1 MKKHTSEEAQSARMR
16 NLAGVKDTSVN
27 ESKNYTLGTLIDF
40 ERAADGVAYGIIKEQ
55 HKYYIKKGGLNE
67 SLNVEDFAYIG
78 GLSNVTEFQYS
89 KLAEAKKNRNF
100 LLQTLNEGNTAKV
113 NPNGSITE
121 KKKLN
126 EDKVSQ
132 EIQGAEAEMGEL
144 EAATAAAKA
153 EPEVAPEDEMQAG
166 LDAEVA
172 PEVAPEAGAEEVPAE
187 EVPAEV
193 APEGEVSAGDEALA
207 GDVGAEDLGLDAD
220 ASTDTD
226 GIDVD
231 SLDVSGE
238 EGGDAEAVAPDADA
252 EGEISAGDTE
262 EKESLSD
269 LQSQVQTIA
278 GEIKNSSLEDSE
290 LTWLLKNFVRGFIP
304 DADEEG
310 NPDANKMIKISD
322 DDRQEVSKWIL
333 DVVPAEDKE
342 DLGQNVED
350 TTIEPDPAE
359 PTPEPEMEVAEQQ
372 CAECGGFAQ
381 YAESRGYTAESIME
395 CGEEE
400 MTNMISGYANAHGEG
415 QNDGDFKAIAILITP
430 EIIEKLK
437 GEYGHDDFANQVEP
451 FSTEMNE
458 AQLAEKQLKVN
469 EMFGVNEEEGIPVDS
484 VEVQP
489 MMEEKAIEEDV
500 NIKVVEK
507 QGKKLSAEKAPEVEM
522 KEADEKEG
530 DVIDDIDVAGPAE
543 VADDSDDIE
552 AAIGSPSEEEPLD
565 LTKREEPEMPI
576 ISGVDSMGGGVV
588 KPDGAEITTVEVTK
602 DAVSVTLS
610 ESETKLRKYIRNRLQ
625 EHAGMKKPSLNE
637 SKKSPTLAKLD
648 RIIDKQFGLHESVAK
663 KKVNETVNEAFGM
676 SVAEKFAS
684 LDPQDVAGIEA
695 LFQKAFSVILS
706 NPKMKAIGR
715 AVQTTPPEVKF
726 EILQQYV
733 DAKGGT
739 LRLGDS
745 PDIVRYETDAARN
758 AAVPQPFGGGGT
770 LGRTNYGGATG

>member
-16 NLAGVKDTSVN
+16 NLAGVKETSVN

-67 SLNVEDFAYIG
+67 NQNVTDFVYIG
-78 GLSNVTEFQYS
+78 GLGNVTDFQYT

-113 NPNGSITE
+113 DPSGSIT
-121 KKKLN
+121 KKTLN

-144 EAATAAAKA
+144 EAATAAAKQ
-153 EPEVAPEDEMQAG
+153 PEVAPEDEMQAG
-166 LDAEVA
+166 LETEPETEVA
-172 PEVAPEAGAEEVPAE
+172 PETEPETEVSAED
-187 EVPAEV
+187 
-193 APEGEVSAGDEALA
+193 GISAGDEAL
-207 GDVGAEDLGLDAD
+207 GGEVSAEELGLDATEEVP
-220 ASTDTD
+220 AEAGAEGNTDTD
-226 GIDVD
+226 GIDMD

-238 EGGDAEAVAPDADA
+238 EGGGAEAGAEDA
-252 EGEISAGDTE
+252 E
-262 EKESLSD
+262 EKEQLSA
-269 LQSQVQTIA
+269 LQSDVQKIA
-278 GEIKNSSLEDSE
+278 GEIKNTELDDGE
-290 LTWLLKNFVRGFIP
+290 LTWLLKSFVRGFIP

-310 NPDANKMIKISD
+310 NSDANKMIKIKD
-322 DDRQEVSKWIL
+322 ADRQEVSKWIL
-333 DVVPAEDKE
+333 DVVPEAEKDME
-342 DLGQNVED
+342 GLGQNVED
-350 TTIEPDPAE
+350 TTTEVDPTE
-359 PTPEPEMEVAEQQ
+359 PTPEPGIAEQQ

-400 MTNMISGYANAHGEG
+400 MTNMISGYANAHEEG

-458 AQLAEKQLKVN
+458 AQLAEKQVKVN

-489 MMEEKAIEEDV
+489 MMEEEAIEEDV

-530 DVIDDIDVAGPAE
+530 EIIDDIDVAGPAE
-543 VADDSDDIE
+543 VEDEEIPAE
-552 AAIGSPSEEEPLD
+552 VAGEEEPLD

-588 KPDGAEITTVEVTK
+588 KPEGAEITTVEVTK
-602 DAVSVTLS
+602 DSVKVELS

-625 EHAGMKKPSLNE
+625 EHAGVKKPTLNE

-648 RIIDKQFGLHESVAK
+648 RIIDKQFGLHESKAK
-663 KKVNETVNEAFGM
+663 KKVNETINEAFGM
-676 SVAEKFAS
+676 GVAEKFAK
-684 LDPQDVAGIEA
+684 LNPQDVAGVDA
-695 LFQKAFSVILS
+695 LFQKAFSVILA
-706 NPKMKAIGR
+706 NPKMKAISR
-715 AVQTTPPEVKF
+715 AVQTTPPDVKYG
-726 EILQQYV
+726 ILQQYV
-733 DAKGGT
+733 DGGGGT

-745 PDIVRYETDAARN
+745 PNIVRYETDAARN

-770 LGRTNYGGATG
+770 LGKTAYGGVTG

>member
-16 NLAGVKDTSVN
+16 NLAGVKETSVN

-67 SLNVEDFAYIG
+67 NQNVTDFVYIG
-78 GLSNVTEFQYS
+78 GLGNVTDFQYT

-113 NPNGSITE
+113 DPSGSIT
-121 KKKLN
+121 KKTLN

-144 EAATAAAKA
+144 EAATAAAKQ
-153 EPEVAPEDEMQAG
+153 PEVAPEDEMQAG
-166 LDAEVA
+166 LETEPETEVA
-172 PEVAPEAGAEEVPAE
+172 PETEPET
-187 EVPAEV
+187 EV
-193 APEGEVSAGDEALA
+193 APETEPETEVSAEDGISAGDEAL
-207 GDVGAEDLGLDAD
+207 GGEVSAEELGLDATEEVP
-220 ASTDTD
+220 AEAGAEGNTDTD
-226 GIDVD
+226 GIDMD

-238 EGGDAEAVAPDADA
+238 EGGGAEAGAEDA
-252 EGEISAGDTE
+252 E
-262 EKESLSD
+262 EKEQLSA
-269 LQSQVQTIA
+269 LQSDVQKIA
-278 GEIKNSSLEDSE
+278 GEIKNTELDDGE
-290 LTWLLKNFVRGFIP
+290 LTWLLKSFVRGFIP

-310 NPDANKMIKISD
+310 NSDANKMIKIKD
-322 DDRQEVSKWIL
+322 ADRQEVSKWIL
-333 DVVPAEDKE
+333 DVVPEAEKDME
-342 DLGQNVED
+342 GLGQNVED
-350 TTIEPDPAE
+350 TTTEVDPTE
-359 PTPEPEMEVAEQQ
+359 PTPEPGIAEQQ

-400 MTNMISGYANAHGEG
+400 MTNMISGYANAHEEG

-458 AQLAEKQLKVN
+458 AQLAEKQVKVN

-489 MMEEKAIEEDV
+489 MMEEEAIEEDV

-530 DVIDDIDVAGPAE
+530 EIIDDIDVAGPAE
-543 VADDSDDIE
+543 VEDEEIPAE
-552 AAIGSPSEEEPLD
+552 VAGEEEPLD

-588 KPDGAEITTVEVTK
+588 KPEGAEITTVEVTK
-602 DAVSVTLS
+602 DSVKVELS

-625 EHAGMKKPSLNE
+625 EHAGVKKPTLNE

-648 RIIDKQFGLHESVAK
+648 RIIDKQFGLHESKAK
-663 KKVNETVNEAFGM
+663 KKVNETINEAFGM
-676 SVAEKFAS
+676 GVAEKFAK
-684 LDPQDVAGIEA
+684 LNPQDVAGVDA
-695 LFQKAFSVILS
+695 LFQKAFSVILA
-706 NPKMKAIGR
+706 NPKMKAISR
-715 AVQTTPPEVKF
+715 AVQTTPPDVKYG
-726 EILQQYV
+726 ILQQYV
-733 DAKGGT
+733 DGGGGT

-745 PDIVRYETDAARN
+745 PNIVRYETDAARN

-770 LGRTNYGGATG
+770 LGKTAYGGVTG